1 METWSGGLG
10 GMDLLK
16 DITDGLRGDDQTR
29 RNDESDPAT
38 TVPRD
43 DGSAGEPGRDDEHVC
58 SFCRTAFDADRRS
71 CPECDAEIVLRG
83 AR

>member
-1 METWSGGLG
+1 
-10 GMDLLK
+10 MDLLR

-29 RNDESDPAT
+29 RSDESDPAT

-43 DGSAGEPGRDDEHVC
+43 DGSADEPRRDGSTGEPGRDDEHVC

-83 AR
+83 SR